1 MTNLSTTNP
10 TATTPTP
17 HPAIAAATDPSEK
30 MAWVIADAAD
40 DRKAGDIVLI
50 KIGDVSVIADYLI
63 IATGFS
69 TVQVRA
75 IANSIDDKM
84 KEIYGRKARALQGYS
99 EGTWVLADYGD
110 VIAHV
115 MMPDEREYYDLE
127 SFWAHGETQ
136 EFVPRPPD

>member
-1 MTNLSTTNP
+1 MTNLSTTNL
-10 TATTPTP
+10 ATTPSL

-84 KEIYGRKARALQGYS
+84 KEVYGRKARALQGYS
-99 EGTWVLADYGD
+99 EGTWILADYGD

-115 MMPDEREYYDLE
+115 MLPDEREYYGLE
-127 SFWAHGETQ
+127 AFWSHGETTQ
-136 EFVPRPPD
+136 FYPKPPD